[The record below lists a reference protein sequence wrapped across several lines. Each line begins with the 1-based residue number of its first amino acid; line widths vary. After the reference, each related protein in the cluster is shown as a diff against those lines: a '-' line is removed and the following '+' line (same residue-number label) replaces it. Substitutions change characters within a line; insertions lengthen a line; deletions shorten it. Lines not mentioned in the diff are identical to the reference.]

1 VCLGPLALAQNA
13 RHLLLEAFGFAGT
26 TVRTNAFEFFG
37 LSPRSAMRIGGD
49 LEKHANLKAQWLTR
63 RLG

>member
-1 VCLGPLALAQNA
+1 MNA
-13 RHLLLEAFGFAGT
+13 
-26 TVRTNAFEFFG
+26 VEFFG